1 MGEAKS
7 RGSKGERFQQALEKF
22 KPVSTKDLRQK
33 LGLSENSS
41 FLGYV
46 IHLPESDEFLA
57 DFQDDDFLTLKKWA
71 AIPDLALRYDDFHEA
86 VKVLKAISTS
96 TRETVLS
103 VLWENDTHYF
113 ITTPD

>member
-7 RGSKGERFQQALEKF
+7 RGSKGERFQQAVDKF
-22 KPVSTKDLRQK
+22 KPVSTNDLRQK
-33 LGLSENSS
+33 LGLSEDSS

-57 DFQDDDFLTLKKWA
+57 DFQDDDFAILKKWA
-71 AIPDLALRYDDFHEA
+71 AIPDLALRYDDFYEA
-86 VKVLKAISTS
+86 VKVLKAVSTS
-96 TRETVLS
+96 TRETVLA

-113 ITTPD
+113 ITIPD